1 MLETRKARAR
11 WVVRGKRRNPALPH
25 LFAVQF
31 DAAAQSRL
39 QEHVEEMT
47 NRMFDEAEIRLVLA
61 FQQLE
66 QYVHVWALARGPLVL
81 LMPRLLSPDELHRW
95 PPSDQ

>member
-1 MLETRKARAR
+1 
-11 WVVRGKRRNPALPH
+11 
-25 LFAVQF
+25 
-31 DAAAQSRL
+31 
-39 QEHVEEMT
+39 
-47 NRMFDEAEIRLVLA
+47 MFDEAEIRLVLA

-66 QYVHVWALARGPLVL
+66 QCVHVWALARGPLVL